1 MQNNFLF
8 LFTLSSEARGW
19 LIKNNE
25 GFTKKEKTRMQE
37 PAMQQHMW
45 CGETTMATM
54 QEAWRLPCP
63 GMNKFEYSGGNI
75 NMHMAVLMDC
85 LENYASKNTRQFVSL
100 ET

>member
-1 MQNNFLF
+1 
-8 LFTLSSEARGW
+8 
-19 LIKNNE
+19 
-25 GFTKKEKTRMQE
+25 
-37 PAMQQHMW
+37 
-45 CGETTMATM
+45 MATM